1 MQVVKWQDRRCNST
15 DRLAFTTER
24 RMTWVLDP
32 SHEAGCA
39 RLTRTRRRPPSFVTP
54 RTTVLLAPLA
64 RGWSPITLWPSFK
77 PCSWMVTDHVMD
89 INSSVRL
96 ASALAEPCT
105 ASSEHMRSL
114 CSNARPCGARRRT
127 RAAICE
133 YEPCGNHR
141 RTLFGFLL
149 GNHRGEV
156 PSFQCGG
163 TEVMKATS
171 SARSARQGRALN
183 ATAVAAT
190 ND

>member
-1 MQVVKWQDRRCNST
+1 
-15 DRLAFTTER
+15 
-24 RMTWVLDP
+24 
-32 SHEAGCA
+32 
-39 RLTRTRRRPPSFVTP
+39 
-54 RTTVLLAPLA
+54 
-64 RGWSPITLWPSFK
+64 
-77 PCSWMVTDHVMD
+77 MD

-163 TEVMKATS
+163 TDLQGKNLVSISQEKGNYINTPCMG
-171 SARSARQGRALN
+171 SARTPGFNSKLSEIPMIRHWTRRPGATRRTPGGSRRWLRLRCYTLGKRA
-183 ATAVAAT
+183 AVR
-190 ND
+190 DHR